1 MAASDTVTVKFK
13 ILEDGSLQ
21 QVGQQADKAAAG
33 LDKAG
38 NSADRFSKRNKG
50 VAQTGLSSAKS
61 FSKMSSGIQG
71 GLVPAYATL
80 AAHVFAVTAAFGVL
94 SRSQAVKQL
103 NEGLLFTGRAAGDN
117 LTIVTRNLREITDN
131 AISSADAMKALAV
144 GVSAGFS
151 ESQMEGLTRVAKGAS
166 LALGRDMTDALD
178 RLVRGAAKLEPEILD
193 ELGIM
198 VRLDDATEKYAA
210 KLGIAVTELTQFE
223 RRMAFTNAI
232 IEQGETKFAALSMAV
247 DSNPFNQLAA
257 TFDDM
262 VKGFMNG
269 INMIAGPIAGFLSG
283 SMPALIASMGILGTG
298 VLKMMVPALAE
309 AGTAQADLSKR
320 MHEGAKANLANT
332 KAYNGA
338 PKVFSKL
345 QKSIQNGTAT
355 QAEFDQAQ
363 KSVTASVKLHEKQLV
378 NTTKE
383 MGYSDKAID
392 AKKLK
397 IKEGKI
403 ALVQMTAAQELE
415 TLSTKKAAEADILA
429 AGAAGSFGTTL
440 KLLKLHIQ
448 TESAATL
455 LATAGKGF
463 LARAYA
469 QVTMWAG
476 FATLSVKAFGLALLT
491 SIPII
496 GQVIMVA
503 MLLWEGLKWLF
514 GSEAE
519 EVVNPLAD
527 VLEEGKERLEE
538 YPNIIAQMA
547 DAYAA
552 AKTDLDRYVTSLTA
566 MNGIM
571 GQTVTHLQ
579 SLRIHEEAGRQAKVD
594 SAQRALD
601 AAKAAEKEAAAGL
614 AAGGVSVVTGVE
626 MSTWERTKAYFK
638 MLNSQDPNTKLG
650 SAGSGSALSG
660 VYNDAIAERIR
671 LETELAI
678 LPKPGD
684 RASEDRNAS
693 AIAAIKGQIMALD
706 NMQKTVKK
714 GSEEWVMF
722 GSYSAEASAILG
734 NLATVGLAK
743 TEEALLDLSIRTEK
757 TVQSFK
763 SLKEIA
769 AEVDALFAGRAAV
782 TGTFNKELKLMDK
795 GIAALART
803 DNTKAQT
810 EALEAAFKKFGAA
823 NGEELVA
830 LRAKYAEVNSFRK
843 AEGILDGI
851 AANRQASL
859 NKAGK
864 VQEALLSKQFDLSV
878 KKFFLQQEQELA
890 RKAGEDGI
898 KEEIKLLKLANEQE
912 KVRIALIN
920 DRQATSARLGSG
932 SMDSVTQVTAYAE
945 TNAGEFD
952 SAAASDKIRMLGEA
966 IQPMM
971 KDLEKLGPEGELIAS
986 AIAGTLQLGEAFE
999 RLTEQL
1005 QKLGFTS
1012 NMTFDQMKEKFVNLD
1027 FEEKLQVIAG
1037 GLQVA
1042 GSAVSALGNAI
1053 AAASQNNIS
1062 GVDKQIAAEK
1072 KRDGQSVASLA
1083 KIKALEVKKEQM
1095 KKKEFEINK
1104 KFQIANA
1111 IIATAV
1117 GVTQALAIPVIGMFL
1132 APMIAAMGMA
1142 QVAIISGM
1150 SYQGG
1155 SASVT
1160 ASAPKSVSMGERSN
1174 TVDLGRGNNAG
1185 GELGYMRGESGTGT
1199 GATNFKPTGAFAG
1212 YKGRASGGYIV
1223 GEQGPEVFMPDS
1235 AGSIIPSG
1243 QGAGGSTNVSF
1254 NIQAIDASGVE
1265 DVLIAQKGQI
1275 IRMIREAAN
1284 EHGEFFLE
1292 GVREEAYQQ

>member
-1 MAASDTVTVKFK
+1 VAASDTVTVKFK

-355 QAEFDQAQ
+355 QKEFDQAQ

-684 RASEDRNAS
+684 PASEDRNAS

-898 KEEIKLLKLANEQE
+898 KEEIALLKLANEQE
-912 KVRIALIN
+912 KVRLALIKERV
-920 DRQATSARLGSG
+920 DTHKRVGGDTLGGMMSVVGSG
-932 SMDSVTQVTAYAE
+932 EENQKEY
-945 TNAGEFD
+945 D
-952 SAAASDKIRMLGEA
+952 SASGSDKIRMLGESLT
-966 IQPMM
+966 PMM
-971 KDLEKLGPEGELIAS
+971 EQLEKLGPEGLLVSAVVEGSFLMGEAFTAFSEKLTAGTATTSDGLALAAAGMATLGNIAS
-986 AIAGTLQLGEAFE
+986 AASNAKIAGIDAEIE
-999 RLTEQL
+999 
-1005 QKLGFTS
+1005 
-1012 NMTFDQMKEKFVNLD
+1012 
-1027 FEEKLQVIAG
+1027 
-1037 GLQVA
+1037 
-1042 GSAVSALGNAI
+1042 
-1053 AAASQNNIS
+1053 
-1062 GVDKQIAAEK
+1062 AEK
-1072 KRDGQSVASLA
+1072 KRDGKSAQSVAKMA
-1083 KIKALEVKKEQM
+1083 ALE
-1095 KKKEFEINK
+1095 KKKEAAKRKAFEQNK
-1104 KFQIANA
+1104 KIQMASVILS
-1111 IIATAV
+1111 TA
-1117 GVTQALAIPVIGMFL
+1117 A
-1132 APMIAAMGMA
+1132 AAMAAWAPPPVGAGPLFGGALTAGIVALGAA
-1142 QVAIISGM
+1142 QLAIISGT
-1150 SYQGG
+1150 SYAGGG
-1155 SASVT
+1155 SIGGGGAGPSKI
-1160 ASAPKSVSMGERSN
+1160 SIGERSN

-1292 GVREEAYQQ
+1292 NVREEAYQK

>member
-1 MAASDTVTVKFK
+1 VAASDTVTVKFK

-355 QAEFDQAQ
+355 QKEFDQAQ

-571 GQTVTHLQ
+571 GQTVAHLQ

-714 GSEEWVMF
+714 GSEEWTMF
-722 GSYSAEASAILG
+722 GSYSAEASAILD

-864 VQEALLSKQFDLSV
+864 VQEALLSKQYNLSV
-878 KKFFLQQEQELA
+878 KKFFLEQEQELA

-952 SAAASDKIRMLGEA
+952 SAAASDKIRM
-966 IQPMM
+966 
-971 KDLEKLGPEGELIAS
+971 
-986 AIAGTLQLGEAFE
+986 LGEAFE

-1223 GEQGPEVFMPDS
+1223 GEQGPEVFMPDT

-1292 GVREEAYQQ
+1292 NVREEAYQQ